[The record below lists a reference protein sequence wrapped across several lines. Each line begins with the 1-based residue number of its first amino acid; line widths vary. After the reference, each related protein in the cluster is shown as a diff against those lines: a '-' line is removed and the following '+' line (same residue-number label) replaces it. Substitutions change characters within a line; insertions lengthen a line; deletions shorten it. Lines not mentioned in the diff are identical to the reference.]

1 MGPEQS
7 RPKHFN
13 DALNSPFELKRELP
27 SFLMKE
33 WQRQHFSGIIG
44 NRDIYVGHLHECLH
58 LFVEDG
64 ILKSEKLIT
73 CDAIMLRLIQG
84 FVFMPRMPTIAQT

>member
-44 NRDIYVGHLHECLH
+44 NRDATSTLDIFTNVFTSL
-58 LFVEDG
+58 
-64 ILKSEKLIT
+64 LKMEY
-73 CDAIMLRLIQG
+73 
-84 FVFMPRMPTIAQT
+84 